1 MSNLNKDILIYI
13 FEELS
18 DNQKSLHSCLLV
30 NRFWCETVVPI
41 LWSDVW
47 KFFEDPDESEN
58 ISKRMMEKYKS
69 LFKIILLYLPKK
81 SSNFLVNQN
90 IEIIS
95 TQEKPLFNY
104 LSYIKSIKL
113 SHIYIFAN
121 EILGFDNIGETSY
134 QLFAFEQELFK
145 LFMNN
150 CSKLNYLDMFYSTHH
165 LKHQL
170 HIFPGAENC
179 LSRLCELR
187 CNARNDSSFFY
198 GLAQICDSIN
208 KFIIE
213 DLIDNP
219 GLARLIK
226 VQKKIQVIDFD
237 HQSDEDDDESFLQD
251 DLRRIGTALKF
262 HAINLRV
269 FSLDFCSKNFFISSI
284 LENSIN
290 LQKLALSKNLP
301 NERINENII
310 IRNPCCPKLHT
321 LLLYFVS
328 ISLAIKLVERIQ
340 GNLIKIGIYFVSY
353 DIENTG
359 NFIKTIYQNCLNI
372 EYVTIIM
379 KNCDFDELEILLI
392 KCQHLKGIIFESI
405 YEGED
410 INMVNGN
417 KLLNLLIEKS
427 PKNLYKIGFY
437 FNWKFDYN
445 SLDLFFNNW
454 KGRKS
459 LLLETGE
466 KNNFLLNYPGLI
478 EKYES
483 NGVIKNYKHQDELW
497 NSVYIKTVLDL

>member
-1 MSNLNKDILIYI
+1 MTNLNKDVLIYI
-13 FEELS
+13 FEELN
-18 DNQKSLHSCLLV
+18 DDQKSLHSCLLV
-30 NRFWCETVVPI
+30 NKFWCETVVPI
-41 LWSDVW
+41 LWNDVW
-47 KFFEDPDESEN
+47 KFFEDPDEDEEISE
-58 ISKRMMEKYKS
+58 RMIEKYKS
-69 LFKIILLYLPKK
+69 LFKIILLYLPEK
-81 SSNFLVNQN
+81 SRNFLINQD
-90 IEIIS
+90 IKIIL
-95 TQEKPLFNY
+95 TKEKPLFNY
-104 LSYIKSIKL
+104 IIYIKSIKL

-121 EILGFDNIGETSY
+121 KILGFDNIEETGY

-150 CSKLNYLDMFYSTHH
+150 CSSLNYLDIFYSTHH

-170 HIFPGAENC
+170 QNFPGAENC
-179 LSRLCELR
+179 LSRLYELR
-187 CNARNDSSFFY
+187 CNARNDQSFFY

-226 VQKKIQVIDFD
+226 VQKKIQVVDFD
-237 HQSDEDDDESFLQD
+237 HQSDEDDDEKFLQD
-251 DLRRIGTALKF
+251 DLKRIGTALKF
-262 HAINLRV
+262 HAINLREL
-269 FSLDFCSKNFFISSI
+269 SLDFCSKNSFISYI

-290 LQKLALSKNLP
+290 LQKLALSKNIP
-301 NERINENII
+301 NEIINENII

-328 ISLAIKLVERIQ
+328 ISLAIKIIEKVQ
-340 GNLIKIGIYFVSY
+340 GNLCKIGIYFVTY
-353 DIENTG
+353 DIENSG

-379 KNCDFDELEILLI
+379 KNSDFDELENLLI
-392 KCQHLKGIIFESI
+392 KCHHLKGIIFESI

-410 INMVNGN
+410 INMVDGN
-417 KLLNLLIEKS
+417 KLLNLLIKKS
-427 PKNLYKIGFY
+427 SNNLFKLGFY

-445 SLDLFFNNW
+445 TLDSFFSNW

-478 EKYES
+478 KKYES
-483 NGVIKNYKHQDELW
+483 NGVIKSYKHQDELW
-497 NSVYIKTVLDL
+497 NSVYIKTVLD